1 MGILLAILVVLVW
14 AVRDAYWASMVLVAG
29 CSLVYIQ
36 LVLDPHQ
43 ATANIIIGVYAGLI
57 VWQLT
62 RWFTK

>member
-14 AVRDAYWASMVLVAG
+14 IVRDVYWAGMALVAG
-29 CSLVYIQ
+29 CGLMYVQ
-36 LVLDPHQ
+36 LVFDPNQ
-43 ATANIIIGVYAGLI
+43 ATANIIIGVFAGLI